1 MAKAFKQNNNN
12 YAIAYYRFSSH
23 AQNEAS
29 IDQQREH
36 AVLYAEKHGYTIVK
50 EYSDE
55 AISGT
60 REDRPGFQLM
70 LSEVGKIKPAV
81 LILWKTDRLGRDRYI
96 LSMAKRTIRD
106 AGCAI
111 EYVAEITPTDTP
123 ESALIEGIMDSMAEF
138 YSKQLRQNVTRGMRY
153 NAQKALYN
161 GHKTLGY
168 TVDDT
173 KHYIEDKTT
182 SPVVQ
187 RIFKEFVDG
196 KPLTQIAED
205 LNKQGIRTTLGRKF
219 NVNGLRHILKNKAYI
234 GIYQYSDI
242 VVPDGMPRLI
252 SDEMFAEAQKRFERN
267 KHKARGANDDTEE
280 PRYWLTGKL
289 FCGEC
294 GTTMHG
300 MSGTSKTGKIHYY
313 YACKNHRK
321 HICNLKNIPKD
332 TLEVHVVWLLR
343 DLLEDEENLV
353 SLAVDIASY
362 YKNLYADNGYIAS
375 LESELK
381 ETERGINNLIKV
393 IEKGVLSDAVTNRL
407 TELENKK
414 TGIEEAIETE
424 KLKQALV

>member
-1 MAKAFKQNNNN
+1 MRLLIIVSAVTLKMKRLF
-12 YAIAYYRFSSH
+12 
-23 AQNEAS
+23 
-29 IDQQREH
+29 DQQREQ

-182 SPVVQ
+182 SPIVQ

-196 KPLTQIAED
+196 KPLTQIAEN

-219 NVNGLRHILKNKAYI
+219 
-234 GIYQYSDI
+234 
-242 VVPDGMPRLI
+242 M
-252 SDEMFAEAQKRFERN
+252 
-267 KHKARGANDDTEE
+267 
-280 PRYWLTGKL
+280 
-289 FCGEC
+289 
-294 GTTMHG
+294 
-300 MSGTSKTGKIHYY
+300 
-313 YACKNHRK
+313 
-321 HICNLKNIPKD
+321 
-332 TLEVHVVWLLR
+332 
-343 DLLEDEENLV
+343 
-353 SLAVDIASY
+353 
-362 YKNLYADNGYIAS
+362 
-375 LESELK
+375 
-381 ETERGINNLIKV
+381 
-393 IEKGVLSDAVTNRL
+393 
-407 TELENKK
+407 
-414 TGIEEAIETE
+414 
-424 KLKQALV
+424 